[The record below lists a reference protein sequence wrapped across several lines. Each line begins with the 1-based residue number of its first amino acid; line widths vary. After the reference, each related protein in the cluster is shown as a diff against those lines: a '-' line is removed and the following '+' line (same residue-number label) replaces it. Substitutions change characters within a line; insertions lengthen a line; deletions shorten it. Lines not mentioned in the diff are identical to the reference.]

1 MPSVRGHGGV
11 LARLLAGAV
20 VAAATFGGIA
30 IFAQAPAGPLDAD
43 ARTQA
48 PQLSATGT
56 PTPGAGTIDAVAGSR
71 AEGGE
76 REASAQQAPPPP
88 PVTPTP
94 APAAEPPPPATVFVP
109 LVSNDGVA
117 PPPPPPIDPAFAELE
132 ARLAEAIDGF
142 PVAGIYAIAV
152 TDLQT
157 GHTIGVNAD
166 RRQLSGCVANYF
178 AILAVL
184 SDVQAGAYEL
194 ERVDA
199 LIRATIRTS
208 NATTARELYR
218 IAGDGDVLAGVA
230 KAGAIANVELG
241 LDDIVLDH
249 PPGYY
254 TESLGIDADNWI
266 TAAAINEAL
275 AALYHGDVPQEP
287 LRSYLLEAME
297 GVYWGLQYLTASTPG
312 GTVSHKNGFFPQ
324 WGGGWV
330 DNDAGIVRFE
340 RGGTEYAYAVTFLSQ
355 DVPVRLGDI
364 PLAQQ
369 LMRMTWEY
377 FDQRYP
383 G

>member
-1 MPSVRGHGGV
+1 MRNPQGHAGV
-11 LARLLAGAV
+11 VPRLAAGIAV
-20 VAAATFGGIA
+20 AIATFGAIA
-30 IFAQAPAGPLDAD
+30 SVARVVGTPLDAE
-43 ARTQA
+43 AGIRGA
-48 PQLSATGT
+48 VATA
-56 PTPGAGTIDAVAGSR
+56 TPGGATIDAVAGSR
-71 AEGGE
+71 VEGDADG
-76 REASAQQAPPPP
+76 AVAQPSAPPPAATR
-88 PVTPTP
+88 TPTP
-94 APAAEPPPPATVFVP
+94 SPTPEPTPPAPVLVP
-109 LVSNDGVA
+109 LLVADGVA
-117 PPPPPPIDPAFAELE
+117 PPPPPIDPELLELE
-132 ARLAEAIDGF
+132 GRLAAAVDEFWLDGT
-142 PVAGIYAIAV
+142 YAIAV

-178 AILAVL
+178 VL
-184 SDVQAGAYEL
+184 VTALLDVQAGLYPL
-194 ERVDA
+194 ERVDS

-218 IAGDGDVLAGVA
+218 IAGDGDVLVGVA
-230 KAGAIANVELG
+230 KAAAIANDVLG

-254 TESLGIDADNWI
+254 TESLGIDTDNWI
-266 TAAAINEAL
+266 TAAAMNQAL
-275 AALYHGDVPQEP
+275 AALYHGDLLGEPQ
-287 LRSYLLEAME
+287 RSYLLEAME
-297 GVYWGLQYLTASTPG
+297 GVYSGLQYLTASTPG
-312 GTVSHKNGFFPQ
+312 GVVSHKNGFFPM

-355 DVPVRLGDI
+355 NVPVRLGDI
-364 PLAQQ
+364 PLGQQ